1 MSLTSVPAPTG
12 SRHPHQPGVLELTLQ
27 LTRLGLSAPDLG
39 SAMAP
44 VLDALVAQTSAV
56 GAGYFQLA
64 DHTLA
69 YHARAASGVMP
80 EGPAMDALLAHG
92 LPRHLPLI
100 SALEA
105 SPDILYFQDT
115 ESEPAASGFPE
126 LGVCALI
133 AAPIHDRA
141 GRLVGALLAHM
152 FQPHDWSPPER
163 HLIDSVTGLLTL
175 LAARLDAEEREHAA
189 HEGAL
194 RAMGLS
200 LEARDAETQG
210 HTDRVTAMALRLGQ
224 HFGLEA
230 GEMRALRWGAY
241 LHDIGKVAVPDSILL
256 HGGPLTPEMRARME
270 LHVTD
275 GVTLARHLP
284 FLPAATLDVIAG
296 HHERWDG
303 AGYPQQLC
311 GEQIPLLSRIFAVCD
326 VFDALTNVRPYKRAW
341 TVTETLNHIQA
352 ASGQHFDPQ
361 VVAALL
367 DVLADASGLSESA

>member
-1 MSLTSVPAPTG
+1 MSVSSTPTAAASPG
-12 SRHPHQPGVLELTLQ
+12 SPEAGVLELTLQ
-27 LTRLGLSAPDLG
+27 LTRLGLNAPDLG
-39 SAMAP
+39 SAMIP
-44 VLDALVAQTSAV
+44 VLDALVAQTSAE

-64 DHTLA
+64 DQTLA

-92 LPRHLPLI
+92 LPRELPLI

-105 SPDILYFQDT
+105 SPNILYFQDT
-115 ESEPAASGFPE
+115 DGEPAANGFPE

-141 GRLVGALLAHM
+141 GRLVGALLAHV

-210 HTDRVTAMALRLGQ
+210 HTDRVTALALRLGQ
-224 HFGLEA
+224 RFALEE
-230 GEMRALRWGAY
+230 GDLRALRWGAY

-256 HGGPLTPEMRARME
+256 HDGPLTPEMRARME
-270 LHVTD
+270 LHVAD
-275 GVTLARHLP
+275 GVALAQQLP
-284 FLPAATLDVIAG
+284 FLPPATLDVIAG

-303 AGYPQQLC
+303 AGYPQRLV
-311 GEQIPLLSRIFAVCD
+311 GEQIPLLARIFAVCD
-326 VFDALTNVRPYKRAW
+326 VYDALTNVRPYKRAW
-341 TVTETLNHIQA
+341 TVSETLAHVQA
-352 ASGQHFDPQ
+352 SSGTHFDPQ
-361 VVAALL
+361 VVDALL
-367 DVLADASGLSESA
+367 NVLADATGLSESA